1 MRNIYRHG
9 AYLCLLATSMSILS
23 GCATI
28 LNGGSEDIPISSVPS
43 EATVKI
49 LDKNNQVFW
58 SGVTPATVS
67 MKRGAGFFQGASY
80 QIEISKKGFATQT
93 VTISSDLNGGWY
105 ILGNLIFGGVIG
117 WLIVDPLSG
126 AMWTLSPDRVN
137 ANLQEQASWLRDK
150 HGLVIVLRQQI
161 PNNLFQELS
170 PLRIR

>member
-1 MRNIYRHG
+1 MQNSYRNG
-9 AYLCLLATSMSILS
+9 AYFCLIASVALLVG

-28 LNGGSEDIPISSVPS
+28 LNGGSEDIPISSAPS
-43 EATVKI
+43 EASVKI
-49 LDKNNQVFW
+49 LDKNNQLFW

-80 QIEISKKGFATQT
+80 QIEISKKGYATQT

-105 ILGNLIFGGVIG
+105 ILGNMVFGGLIG

-137 ANLQEQASWLRDK
+137 ANLQEQASWLGKK
-150 HGLVIVLRQQI
+150 HGLVIVLREQI
-161 PNNLFQELS
+161 SKNLFQELK
-170 PLRIR
+170 PTRIK

>member
-1 MRNIYRHG
+1 MRNS
-9 AYLCLLATSMSILS
+9 LLHLALPIVTPLLLLIG

-28 LNGGSEDIPISSVPS
+28 LNGGSEDIPIASIPS
-43 EATVKI
+43 QATVKI

-80 QIEISKKGFATQT
+80 QIEISKKGYATQT

-105 ILGNLIFGGVIG
+105 ILGNIIFGGVIG
-117 WLIVDPLSG
+117 WLIVDPISG
-126 AMWTLSPDRVN
+126 AMWTLSPDKVN

-150 HGLVIVLRQQI
+150 HGLVIVLRQAI
-161 PNNLFQELS
+161 PNPLFQELQ
-170 PLRIR
+170 PTRIK